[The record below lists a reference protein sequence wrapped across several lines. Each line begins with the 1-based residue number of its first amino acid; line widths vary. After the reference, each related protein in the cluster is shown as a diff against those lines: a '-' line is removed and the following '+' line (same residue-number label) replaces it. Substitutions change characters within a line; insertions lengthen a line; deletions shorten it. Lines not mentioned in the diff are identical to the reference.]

1 MAHRKEPTT
10 PRARAKWNIEHSK
23 KQRETKAAK
32 QERSK
37 IGKTRKI
44 RSGSKWKTQ
53 TYTAEGW
60 KDGPLKAPVTK
71 DHLGRDP
78 EVGAK
83 ARKKVRENPVSEK
96 TLAKVRE
103 ETEKLKI
110 AKEKTTTTTPSETE
124 NQNKQNAGIS
134 SKKPATPKKETNQD
148 KISKLQKR
156 IDRGGMMM
164 KRGQLKY
171 NLERQIKK
179 LREKE
184 KSKNKGGTGSV
195 YSPQTLK

>member
-10 PRARAKWNIEHSK
+10 PRARAKWNIEHAK

-78 EVGAK
+78 KVGAK
-83 ARKKVRENPVSEK
+83 VNALKKPVKEAIEEVREGDFE
-96 TLAKVRE
+96 
-103 ETEKLKI
+103 I
-110 AKEKTTTTTPSETE
+110 A
-124 NQNKQNAGIS
+124 
-134 SKKPATPKKETNQD
+134 
-148 KISKLQKR
+148 
-156 IDRGGMMM
+156 
-164 KRGQLKY
+164 
-171 NLERQIKK
+171 
-179 LREKE
+179 
-184 KSKNKGGTGSV
+184 
-195 YSPQTLK
+195 